1 MRVIVQE
8 FRGLVV
14 TVGEPASGL
23 QVVPDHVLDAGQ
35 FVKLTA
41 DQLVNALHSLDT
53 DIDAV
58 LGIWKGHSATAYR
71 AGWDETKQGA
81 VEVLEALSTIAELL
95 GVTTASFVEQDDA
108 NSQSFPSL
116 NL

>member
-1 MRVIVQE
+1 M
-8 FRGLVV
+8 GD
-14 TVGEPASGL
+14 PADSAPVL
-23 QVVPDHVLDAGQ
+23 RVVPEHVLDAGR
-35 FVKLTA
+35 FVQLTA

-58 LGIWKGHSATAYR
+58 LGVWRGNSANAYR

-95 GVTTASFVEQDDA
+95 GVTTATFVEQDDS
-108 NSQSFPSL
+108 NSQSYPSL

>member
-1 MRVIVQE
+1 MAD
-8 FRGLVV
+8 
-14 TVGEPASGL
+14 PADSAAL
-23 QVVPDHVLDAGQ
+23 QVVPDHVLDAGK
-35 FVKLTA
+35 FVQLTA

-58 LGIWKGHSATAYR
+58 LGVWKGHSATAYR

-81 VEVLEALSTIAELL
+81 VEVLDALSTIAELL
-95 GVTTASFVEQDDA
+95 GVTTATFVEQDDSNA
-108 NSQSFPSL
+108 GSYPSL